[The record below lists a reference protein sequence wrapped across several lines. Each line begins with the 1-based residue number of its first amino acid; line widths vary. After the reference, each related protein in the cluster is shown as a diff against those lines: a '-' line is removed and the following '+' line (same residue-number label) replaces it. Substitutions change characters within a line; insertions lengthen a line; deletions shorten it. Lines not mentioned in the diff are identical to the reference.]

1 MRRTIDLRGGF
12 TLIELLVVVA
22 IMGMMGGLTVASY
35 RAMRQ
40 GMEEKSVLQNT
51 SQFLRLAYQRSRID
65 YVPVQVYY
73 WNETRQVEDEDHEL
87 VAMGRAVAVRRSGRI
102 TKVSGR
108 KIYDE
113 FGDFDALRHVNEDGE
128 IDDAGADNEGAKGM
142 ALYRVNGD
150 ETSPRRCLVGP
161 DAIVET
167 LSPLGMASYPK
178 EADESSERVD
188 SRGDTVRRFGLY
200 VRDAGSVGTW
210 RVGDAYG
217 FEFAEIELPQGY
229 LFSNASFD
237 KSRLTDN
244 FNAKL
249 LRYDPQGGD
258 DASSRI
264 NVSALR
270 PNNNGVLDK
279 VDIGSCEAPTENQ
292 DKQNQ

>member
-1 MRRTIDLRGGF
+1 MRRTIEFRGGF
-12 TLIELLVVVA
+12 TLIELLVVIA
-22 IMGMMGGLTVASY
+22 IMTMMGGLSVASY

-40 GMEEKSVLQNT
+40 GMEEKSVLQNV

-87 VAMGRAVAVRRSGRI
+87 IAMGRAVAVRRSGRI
-102 TKVSGR
+102 TYVSGK

-113 FGDFDALRHVNEDGE
+113 FGDFDALRYVNEDGE

-142 ALYRVNGD
+142 ALYRINGD

-161 DAIVET
+161 NAIVERVS
-167 LSPLGMASYPK
+167 SPGLASYPK
-178 EADESSERVD
+178 AEDEANVD
-188 SRGDTVRRFGLY
+188 SSADTVRRFGLY

-229 LFSNASFD
+229 LFSNASFE

-270 PNNNGVLDK
+270 PNSNGVLDK

>member
-1 MRRTIDLRGGF
+1 MRSKVTHGGF

-22 IMGMMGGLTVASY
+22 IMTMLGGLSIASY

-40 GMEEKSVLQNT
+40 GMEEKSVLQNV

-73 WNETRQVEDEDHEL
+73 WNETRQIETEDTEL

-102 TKVSGR
+102 TYVSGK

-128 IDDAGADNEGAKGM
+128 VDDAGADNESAKGM

-167 LSPLGMASYPK
+167 LSPPGMASYPK

-188 SRGDTVRRFGLY
+188 SRGDTIRRFGLY

-229 LFSNASFD
+229 LFSDATFD
-237 KSRLTDN
+237 KSRLTDG

-249 LRYDPQGGD
+249 LRYDPQGSD
-258 DASSRI
+258 NASSKI

-270 PNNNGVLDK
+270 PNSNGVLDK

>member
-1 MRRTIDLRGGF
+1 MRSSVTHGGF
-12 TLIELLVVVA
+12 TLIELLVVIA
-22 IMGMMGGLTVASY
+22 IMTMMGGLSVASY

-73 WNETRQVEDEDHEL
+73 WNETRQIETDDTEL
-87 VAMGRAVAVRRSGRI
+87 IAMGRAVAVRRSGRV
-102 TKVSGR
+102 TYVSGK

-150 ETSPRRCLVGP
+150 ETTPRRCLVGP

-167 LSPLGMASYPK
+167 LTPLGMASYPK

-229 LFSNASFD
+229 LFSNASFE
-237 KSRLTDN
+237 KSRLTNGFD
-244 FNAKL
+244 AKL

-258 DASSRI
+258 DASATVNI
-264 NVSALR
+264 SALR
-270 PNNNGVLDK
+270 PNSNGVLDK